1 MLCRVAPEA
10 PCNGCHQGQRV
21 SPTLAHQRYDTTAR
35 STRRRPLSAG
45 CSSRQVLRTF
55 TTPYATPHTY
65 RRHGRGRAA
74 VWVHA
79 QTREGECRP
88 NGRSLRRPSTATLTK
103 TRSSARMNKW
113 TTTTMRARPHPR
125 GDTTPSRTSTLTKL
139 SRATPRASRL
149 SNTTSHAPPTMT
161 TLRTP
166 PTITTRTHTP
176 AAITSSNPE
185 ERLPLSLPCA
195 QPDLL

>member
-1 MLCRVAPEA
+1 MSGRSRSAMQWLPPGTTSFADVSTPALRHDGPLNSTPSALCWLLF
-10 PCNGCHQGQRV
+10 
-21 SPTLAHQRYDTTAR
+21 SP
-35 STRRRPLSAG
+35 G
-45 CSSRQVLRTF
+45 
-55 TTPYATPHTY
+55 TPHI
-65 RRHGRGRAA
+65 HD
-74 VWVHA
+74 
-79 QTREGECRP
+79 
-88 NGRSLRRPSTATLTK
+88 SLRHTTHLPPAWKGKSCRLG
-103 TRSSARMNKW
+103 TRTDERSARMNKW